1 MPQTD
6 TVWKYCYWLNDT
18 QIEQLKVQ
26 MKRQG
31 IDMLQAKQ
39 NACEILLADI
49 GYAAPSI
56 WQIICKF
63 DAAPWYDASPFAGKY
78 IVASSQALP
87 EDFQA
92 CLAATISPVDFVP
105 PVAVSEDEKQSLV
118 NNRVFRGRVPE
129 KWGSFPKETG
139 EAIVAGL
146 QKMFGSQV
154 KTFDELLT
162 TWTAVHANFVCP
174 AFRAGADCGGAP
186 YSIADSAHISSC
198 CVELFNMLGSQEP
211 LLVRPCI
218 GGVIVKALE
227 KDRYYL
233 MKPVREK

>member
-1 MPQTD
+1 MTKTD

-18 QIEQLKVQ
+18 QIEQLKAQ
-26 MKRQG
+26 MQSQG

-49 GYAAPSI
+49 GYAAPGI

-63 DAAPWYDASPFAGKY
+63 DAAPWYDASPFAGKH
-78 IVASSQALP
+78 IVASTRPLP
-87 EDFQA
+87 EAFQS
-92 CLAATISPVDFVP
+92 CLAATIRPVDFTP
-105 PVAVSEDEKQSLV
+105 PAMPSDDEKQALV
-118 NNRVFRGRVPE
+118 ETDTFKSRVPAS
-129 KWGSFPKETG
+129 WWAFPKDMG
-139 EAIVAGL
+139 AAIVAGL

-154 KTFDELLT
+154 KTFDELHLT
-162 TWTAVHANFVCP
+162 WSAAHANFVCP

-186 YSIADSAHISSC
+186 YSIADSTHISSC

-218 GGVIVKALE
+218 GGVIVKVLE
-227 KDRYYL
+227 KDRYYR
-233 MKPVREK
+233 MEPVRQQ

>member
-1 MPQTD
+1 MTQTGE
-6 TVWKYCYWLNDT
+6 VWKYCYWLDSA
-18 QIEQLKVQ
+18 QMEKLKETMQ
-26 MKRQG
+26 ARG
-31 IDMLQAKQ
+31 IAMLQAKQ

-49 GYAAPSI
+49 GFAAPSI

-63 DAAPWYDASPFAGKY
+63 DAAPWYDASPFAGSY
-78 IVASSQALP
+78 IVASSHELP
-87 EDFQA
+87 EDFRP
-92 CLAATISPVDFVP
+92 CLAAIISPADFATP
-105 PVAVSEDEKQSLV
+105 AAVSDDEKQGLIY
-118 NNRVFRGRVPE
+118 NKIFRGRVPE

-162 TWTAVHANFVCP
+162 TWTAVHANFICP

-211 LLVRPCI
+211 QLVRPCI

-233 MKPVREK
+233 MKPVGRQ

>member
-1 MPQTD
+1 MQAGE
-6 TVWKYCYWLNDT
+6 VWKYCYWMDDAHL
-18 QIEQLKVQ
+18 EQLKAQ
-26 MKRQG
+26 MQAHG

-63 DAAPWYDASPFAGKY
+63 DAAPWYDASPFTGKY

-87 EDFQA
+87 DVFQP
-92 CLAATISPVDFVP
+92 CLTATISPADCMP
-105 PVAVSEDEKQSLV
+105 PVAVSEDEKHSLI
-118 NNRVFRGRVPE
+118 NNKVFLGRVPE
-129 KWGSFPKETG
+129 RWGSFPTETG

-154 KTFDELLT
+154 TSFEELLK

-198 CVELFNMLGSQEP
+198 CVELFNMFGSQES

-218 GGVIVKALE
+218 GSVIVKALE

-233 MKPVREK
+233 MHPVREQ

>member
-1 MPQTD
+1 MSQI
-6 TVWKYCYWLNDT
+6 WKYLYWLDDA
-18 QIEQLKVQ
+18 QMEQLKAQ
-26 MKRQG
+26 MQARG
-31 IDMLQAKQ
+31 VDMLQAKQ
-39 NACEILLADI
+39 NACEILLADT

-63 DAAPWYDASPFAGKY
+63 DAAPWYEQSPCAGKY

-87 EDFQA
+87 EDFQP

-105 PVAVSEDEKQSLV
+105 PVAVSEEEKHSLI
-118 NNRVFRGRVPE
+118 NNKVFLGRVPE

-146 QKMFGSQV
+146 GKMFGSQV
-154 KTFDELLT
+154 KTFGELLA

-174 AFRAGADCGGAP
+174 AFRAGADNGNAP
-186 YSIADSAHISSC
+186 YSIADSTHISSC
-198 CVELFNMLGSQEP
+198 CVELFNMLGSSQP

-233 MKPVREK
+233 MQPAVKNG